1 MRDGAVR
8 AEVNTRDVDNA
19 RLVELISGEPGG
31 PVNEPRAAAAGAGA
45 VALRVDGVTNKHFKH
60 PLSFSVRAGE
70 VVGVAGLVGSGRSE
84 LLRAIYGADP
94 RATGS
99 VSIDGQHLPSGSP
112 RAALRAG
119 LVLLSE
125 DRRGSGL
132 VVGDSVARNISFAR
146 LARLR
151 RTRLV
156 PMTSPS
162 AERKLVYRM
171 IDQLAIKTADW
182 RSPIMS
188 LSGGNQQKVL
198 LARWLATEP
207 TVMLLDEPTLGV
219 DVKAK
224 TEIYALI
231 RSLADAGLAVVVVSS
246 EFAELELLCDRA
258 LVIANG
264 QIVAEAEGP
273 GMTEAALLRAC
284 FGAAAA

>member
-1 MRDGAVR
+1 
-8 AEVNTRDVDNA
+8 
-19 RLVELISGEPGG
+19 
-31 PVNEPRAAAAGAGA
+31 
-45 VALRVDGVTNKHFKH
+45 
-60 PLSFSVRAGE
+60 
-70 VVGVAGLVGSGRSE
+70 
-84 LLRAIYGADP
+84 
-94 RATGS
+94 
-99 VSIDGQHLPSGSP
+99 
-112 RAALRAG
+112 
-119 LVLLSE
+119 
-125 DRRGSGL
+125 
-132 VVGDSVARNISFAR
+132 
-146 LARLR
+146 
-151 RTRLV
+151 
-156 PMTSPS
+156 
-162 AERKLVYRM
+162 
-171 IDQLAIKTADW
+171 
-182 RSPIMS
+182 MS

-264 QIVAEAEGP
+264 QIVAEADGP